1 MNELLINIET
11 FKQQLTYSIS
21 NSKLPAEIMKMIMS
35 EYLQVLVQASNQQLV
50 QAKESMKKEEKKD
63 ESTN

>member
-11 FKQQLTYSIS
+11 FKQQLAYSIS